1 MVGTD
6 VSKESMKVGFNYTIV
21 YGLST
26 PSTSTTTSTTTTTTT
41 TTTSILPVTEVASSL
56 IKQETNSS
64 VSAVSTEIVNRTQT
78 VKENSNNSSVE
89 TERNNKRSIGDN
101 T

>member
-6 VSKESMKVGFNYTIV
+6 VSKESMIVGFNYSIV

-26 PSTSTTTSTTTTTTT
+26 PSTSTTTSTTTTTTS
-41 TTTSILPVTEVASSL
+41 SILTVTEVASDL
-56 IKQETNSS
+56 IKEETNSS

-78 VKENSNNSSVE
+78 VKENDNNTSVE
-89 TERNNKRSIGDN
+89 TKRNNKRSIGDN

>member
-1 MVGTD
+1 
-6 VSKESMKVGFNYTIV
+6 MKVGFNYSIV

-41 TTTSILPVTEVASSL
+41 TTSILTVTEVASSL
-56 IKQETNSS
+56 IKEETNSS

-78 VKENSNNSSVE
+78 VKANDNNTSVE
-89 TERNNKRSIGDN
+89 TKRNNKRSIGDN

>member
-1 MVGTD
+1 VVGTD

-26 PSTSTTTSTTTTTTT
+26 PSTSTTASTTTTT
-41 TTTSILPVTEVASSL
+41 TTTSILPVTELASSL
-56 IKQETNSS
+56 VKQETNSS

-78 VKENSNNSSVE
+78 VKENYNSTSVE
-89 TERNNKRSIGDN
+89 TKRNNKRSVGDN

>member
-26 PSTSTTTSTTTTTTT
+26 PSTSTTASTTTTT
-41 TTTSILPVTEVASSL
+41 TTTSILPVTELASSL
-56 IKQETNSS
+56 VKQETNSS

-78 VKENSNNSSVE
+78 VKENYNSTSVE
-89 TERNNKRSIGDN
+89 TKRNNKRSVGDN

>member
-41 TTTSILPVTEVASSL
+41 SILTVTEVASSL

-89 TERNNKRSIGDN
+89 TKRNNKRSIGDD

>member
-1 MVGTD
+1 VVGTD

-41 TTTSILPVTEVASSL
+41 TSILTVTEVASSL

-64 VSAVSTEIVNRTQT
+64 VSAVSTEIVNRTQI
-78 VKENSNNSSVE
+78 VKENTSVE
-89 TERNNKRSIGDN
+89 TKRNNKRSIGDN

>member
-1 MVGTD
+1 VVGTD

-26 PSTSTTTSTTTTTTT
+26 PSTSTTTSTTATS
-41 TTTSILPVTEVASSL
+41 TTTSILTVTEVASSL
-56 IKQETNSS
+56 VKQETNLS

-78 VKENSNNSSVE
+78 VKENYNNTSVE
-89 TERNNKRSIGDN
+89 TKRNNKRSIGDN

>member
-1 MVGTD
+1 VVGTD

-41 TTTSILPVTEVASSL
+41 SILTVTEVASSL
-56 IKQETNSS
+56 IKEETNSS
-64 VSAVSTEIVNRTQT
+64 VSAVSTEIVNRNRTLT
-78 VKENSNNSSVE
+78 VKESYNNTSVE
-89 TERNNKRSIGDN
+89 TKRNNKRSIGDD